1 MSWYDDLSPCDYFGA
16 EHAARFKAVGW
27 LEDGREF
34 RRAKADP
41 RFVHKLVLLLGEPN
55 PLEPSADPYY
65 CSLCAFSR
73 GPSEFHLFQ
82 SPGMPSVP
90 MGNRNLFLPG
100 NGCLYIAPSLI
111 LHYIDAHQYAPPE
124 EFVKAVLECPPV
136 RSPDYLKAGQANS
149 PKGMLIPR

>member
-1 MSWYDDLSPCDYFGA
+1 MSFYADLDPCDYFGA

-27 LEDGREF
+27 LSEGREF

-41 RFVHKLVLLLGEPN
+41 RFVHKLVLLLAEPN
-55 PLEPSADPYY
+55 PLEPSADPYF
-65 CSLCAFSR
+65 CEICAFSR

-100 NGCLYIAPSLI
+100 AGFLYIAPSLI
-111 LHYIDAHQYAPPE
+111 LHYIDAHQYAPPD
-124 EFVKAVLECPPV
+124 EFIKAVLDCPPT
-136 RSPDYLKAGQANS
+136 RSQEYQKAIQANA
-149 PKGMLIPR
+149 PKGLFA